1 MGALER
7 LAGLG
12 LELPDVVPPL
22 AAYQPAV
29 RAGDVVWT
37 SGQLPIRDGSLVT
50 AGKVGDGVPDAGHDE
65 GAPALVSPGDA
76 AELARLCALN
86 ALAAVAS
93 QLRGGETLD
102 DVRVVKV
109 VGFVASAPSFT
120 GQPAVVNG
128 ASTLLGEVLG
138 DAGTHARSAVGV
150 AVLPLDAPVEV
161 ELQALVARRDR

>member
-7 LAGLG
+7 LAELG

-29 RAGDVVWT
+29 RAGDVIWT
-37 SGQLPIRDGSLVT
+37 SGQLPIRGGSLVT
-50 AGKVGDGVPDAGHDE
+50 TGKVGE
-65 GAPALVSPGDA
+65 GAADESGPSLVPPGEA
-76 AELARLCALN
+76 ADLARLCALN

-93 QLRGGETLD
+93 QLADGETLD

-109 VGFVASAPSFT
+109 VGFVASDPAFT

-138 DAGTHARSAVGV
+138 AAGTHARSAVGV

-161 ELQALVARRDR
+161 ELQALVTRPTR

>member
-1 MGALER
+1 MVAALDR

-12 LELPDVVPPL
+12 LALPAVVPPL
-22 AAYQPAV
+22 ATYQPAV

-50 AGKVGDGVPDAGHDE
+50 AGKVGDGVPEPTG
-65 GAPALVSPGDA
+65 PALVPPGEA

-86 ALAAVAS
+86 ALAAVGS
-93 QLRGGETLD
+93 QLRDGETLD

-109 VGFVASAPSFT
+109 VGFVASDPAFT
-120 GQPAVVNG
+120 GQPTVVNG
-128 ASTLLGEVLG
+128 ASELLGEVLG
-138 DAGTHARSAVGV
+138 EAGTHARSAVGV

-161 ELQALVARRDR
+161 ELQALVVR

>member
-1 MGALER
+1 MGARER
-7 LAGLG
+7 LASLG

-37 SGQLPIRDGSLVT
+37 SGQLPIRGGSLVT
-50 AGKVGDGVPDAGHDE
+50 TGKVGDGTDPS
-65 GAPALVSPGDA
+65 GAALVPPAEA

-93 QLRGGETLD
+93 QLLDGETLD

-109 VGFVASAPSFT
+109 VGFVASDPAFT
-120 GQPAVVNG
+120 GQPGVVNG
-128 ASTLLGEVLG
+128 ASALLGEVLG

-161 ELQALVARRDR
+161 ELQALVTRPTR